1 MMSEREQALDYCFQS
16 QPQLATPIR
25 KGARRIAEAT
35 GLKHHDLLVV
45 LGSGL
50 LEAVAGLGTVRAQ
63 MPLADLGTVPVP
75 TAQGHGHE
83 LLSIDVP
90 ISTKLP
96 ETGQSEVSVKHV
108 LVSTGRSH
116 LYEGWNP
123 AEVCQM
129 VRIAAMTGI
138 EAAFLTNAGG
148 ALREWELGDVMAI
161 TDHINQTGE
170 SPFIGPAFTD
180 IFRMWDPILTTAL
193 RMHTQREGVYAILR
207 GPEYQTRAESLMLR
221 DLGVDMVGMSTI
233 MEAIALHQLG
243 VRVCGVS
250 ITSDLSFSDT
260 ATVHEDV
267 IRAVVSAY
275 PNVQNCILSVLGALD
290 S

>member
-1 MMSEREQALDYCFQS
+1 MTSKREQALDYCFQS
-16 QPQLATPIR
+16 QPQLVTPIK
-25 KGARRIAEAT
+25 KGARRIAETT

-50 LEAVAGLGTVRAQ
+50 LEAVVGLGTVRAR
-63 MPLADLGTVPVP
+63 MPIADLDTVPVP
-75 TAQGHGHE
+75 TAQGHGNE

-90 ISTKLP
+90 VSAKP
-96 ETGQSEVSVKHV
+96 HAAGQSEVAVKHI

-116 LYEGWNP
+116 LYEGWSP
-123 AEVCQM
+123 TEVCQM

-148 ALREWELGDVMAI
+148 ALREWEMGDVMAI

-180 IFRMWDPILTTAL
+180 IFQMWDPVLTAAL

-243 VRVCGVS
+243 VRVCGCLLY
-250 ITSDLSFSDT
+250 TSPSP
-260 ATVHEDV
+260 
-267 IRAVVSAY
+267 R
-275 PNVQNCILSVLGALD
+275 D